1 MDAYVRLTV
10 LEHRRGEAVP
20 ESVNAAFDRL
30 AQSLDS
36 TAVRRALVGLEA
48 DPRRWESV
56 YDAIVR
62 EFQRLENSTTPPS
75 LVNPRP
81 GVPEP

>member
-1 MDAYVRLTV
+1 MDTYVRLTV
-10 LEHRRGEAVP
+10 LEQRRGEAVP

-36 TAVRRALVGLEA
+36 TIVQRALEGLEA
-48 DPRRWESV
+48 DPRRWEFI

-62 EFQRLENSTTPPS
+62 EFQRIDNSTTPPS
-75 LVNPRP
+75 LTDP
-81 GVPEP
+81 GAGATQP